1 MAGRS
6 HFDNPAR
13 RKWWPVHVEAWQRSG
28 FSRKKYCRVHKL
40 TDKTFA
46 RWIDV
51 LTDAKMAKIRVE
63 RAACERRQKR
73 SRKGGKLT
81 TDRRNQAEQAYWA
94 MYVEALEWSGMTVR
108 DYAAALAISRY
119 SLARWRD
126 LLAERQVP
134 VDWRAR
140 FHPSARPQ
148 ISSAA
153 SPRTES
159 GLNPNLAASE
169 AGSGLTGG
177 TLAEPQQEHRAQ
189 RRSFSD
195 DEKRAIVVQ
204 TLDPHVTVS
213 QVARR
218 HGIAAALLFRW
229 RAQLA
234 LDGTEKARFVTV
246 RVQGDLQ
253 C

>member
-13 RKWWPVHVEAWQRSG
+13 RKWWSVHVEAWQRSSL
-28 FSRKKYCRVHKL
+28 SRKKYCRVNKL

-51 LTDAKMAKIRVE
+51 LTDAKMAKILVE
-63 RAACERRQKR
+63 RAAAERRAKR

-81 TDRRNQAEQAYWA
+81 TDRRNRAVQAYWA
-94 MYVEALEWSGMTVR
+94 MHVEALEWSGMTVR
-108 DYAAALAISRY
+108 EYAAALAISQH
-119 SLARWRD
+119 SLRRWRD
-126 LLAERQVP
+126 LLAELDVP

-140 FHPSARPQ
+140 LHPSARPQ

-153 SPRTES
+153 SPRTDS
-159 GLNPNLAASE
+159 GLSPNLMLRE
-169 AGSGLTGG
+169 AGPGLTGG
-177 TLAEPQQEHRAQ
+177 TLAEPQQERRAQ

-229 RAQLA
+229 RAQMGLA
-234 LDGTEKARFVTV
+234 AGEQARFVAV
-246 RVQGDLQ
+246 RVEEALR
-253 C
+253 

>member
-13 RKWWPVHVEAWQRSG
+13 RKWWSVHVEAWQRSG
-28 FSRKKYCRVHKL
+28 LSRRKYCRAHKL

-51 LTDAKMAKIRVE
+51 LTDARMAKIRVE
-63 RAACERRQKR
+63 RAAAERRAKR

-81 TDRRNQAEQAYWA
+81 TDRRNRAVQAYWA
-94 MYVEALEWSGMTVR
+94 MHVEALEWSGMTVR
-108 DYAAALAISRY
+108 EYAAALAISQH
-119 SLARWRD
+119 SLRRWRD
-126 LLAERQVP
+126 LLAELEAP

-140 FHPSARPQ
+140 LHPSARPQ
-148 ISSAA
+148 TSSAA
-153 SPRTES
+153 SPRTKD
-159 GLNPNLAASE
+159 GLSPNPIVGDAA
-169 AGSGLTGG
+169 SGLTDV
-177 TLAEPQQEHRAQ
+177 TLAGPERESRAQ

-195 DEKRAIVVQ
+195 EEKRAIVMQ
-204 TLDPHVTVS
+204 TLGPHVTVS

-229 RAQLA
+229 RAQMGLA
-234 LDGTEKARFVTV
+234 AGEQARFVTV
-246 RVQGDLQ
+246 RVEEAVR
-253 C
+253 

>member
-13 RKWWPVHVEAWQRSG
+13 RKWWSVHVEAWQRSG
-28 FSRKKYCRVHKL
+28 LSRKKYCRAHKL

-46 RWIDV
+46 RWIAA
-51 LTDAKMAKIRVE
+51 LTDSKMAKIRVE

-81 TDRRNQAEQAYWA
+81 TDRRNQAAQAYWA
-94 MYVEALEWSGMTVR
+94 MHVEALEWSGMTVR
-108 DYAAALAISRY
+108 EYAAALAISQH
-119 SLARWRD
+119 SLRRWRD
-126 LLAERQVP
+126 LLAERDVP

-140 FHPSARPQ
+140 LHPSARPQ
-148 ISSAA
+148 MSSAA
-153 SPRTES
+153 SPRTSS
-159 GLNPNLAASE
+159 GLSPNLMPRE
-169 AGSGLTGG
+169 AGPGLTGG
-177 TLAEPQQEHRAQ
+177 TLADPQQERRAQ

-195 DEKRAIVVQ
+195 DEKRVIVMQ

-234 LDGTEKARFVTV
+234 PDSTEQARFVTV
-246 RVQGDLQ
+246 RVQGEVQ

>member
-13 RKWWPVHVEAWQRSG
+13 REWWSVHVEAWRRSG
-28 FSRKKYCRVHKL
+28 LSRRKYCRVHKL

-46 RWIDV
+46 RWIDA
-51 LTDAKMAKIRVE
+51 LTDAKTAKIRVE
-63 RAACERRQKR
+63 RGAAERRQKR

-81 TDRRNQAEQAYWA
+81 TDRRNQAAQAYWA
-94 MYVEALEWSGMTVR
+94 MHVEALEWSGMTVR
-108 DYAAALAISRY
+108 EYAAALAISRH

-126 LLAERQVP
+126 LLAEREVP

-140 FHPSARPQ
+140 LHPSARPQ
-148 ISSAA
+148 INSAA
-153 SPRTES
+153 SPRTKGELS
-159 GLNPNLAASE
+159 PNFMHRD
-169 AGSGLTGG
+169 AGPGLTGG
-177 TLAEPQQEHRAQ
+177 TLAEPEREGRAQ

-195 DEKRAIVVQ
+195 DEKHAIVMQ

-229 RAQLA
+229 RAQLGLA
-234 LDGTEKARFVTV
+234 AVEQARLVTV
-246 RVQGDLQ
+246 RVQEELR
-253 C
+253 

>member
-13 RKWWPVHVEAWQRSG
+13 REWWSVHVEAWRRSG
-28 FSRKKYCRVHKL
+28 LSRKKYCREHKL
-40 TDKTFA
+40 TDKTLA
-46 RWIDV
+46 RWIDA

-63 RAACERRQKR
+63 RAACERRQKCK
-73 SRKGGKLT
+73 RKGKKLT
-81 TDRRNQAEQAYWA
+81 TDRRNRAAQAYWA
-94 MYVEALEWSGMTVR
+94 MHVEALEWSGMTVR
-108 DYAAALAISRY
+108 EYAAALAISRH
-119 SLARWRD
+119 SLVRWRD
-126 LLAERQVP
+126 LLAEQDAP

-140 FHPSARPQ
+140 LHPSARPQ

-153 SPRTES
+153 SPRTKGKLS
-159 GLNPNLAASE
+159 PNFMPRA

-177 TLAEPQQEHRAQ
+177 TLAEPQREGRAQ

-195 DEKRAIVVQ
+195 DEKRTIVMQ

-229 RAQLA
+229 RAQLGP
-234 LDGTEKARFVTV
+234 DRTEQARFVTV
-246 RVQGDLQ
+246 RVQGELQ